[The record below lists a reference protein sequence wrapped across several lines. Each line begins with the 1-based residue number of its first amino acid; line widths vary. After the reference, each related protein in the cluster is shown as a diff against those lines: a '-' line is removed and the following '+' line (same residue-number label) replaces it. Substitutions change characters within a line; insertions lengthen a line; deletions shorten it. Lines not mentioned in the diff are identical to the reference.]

1 MHLPCFA
8 CLLVLSATAP
18 AGSQQT
24 APLATRLPPLQL
36 ARLIHSSSQKQ
47 SDEPPAC
54 PATFTDSLETN
65 GIAQKIGDDP
75 SITPPRLIHSVVA
88 KFPKEARSVYR
99 NTQVGQPGLK
109 STISLVAD
117 KNGDPTN
124 LCVKVAGGYGLDREA
139 AKAVRQHRFKPAMK
153 DGQPI
158 SARVNV
164 EVRFRLYDW

>member
-1 MHLPCFA
+1 MHLSCFA
-8 CLLVLSATAP
+8 YLLMLSAAVP
-18 AGSQQT
+18 ASSLQAASLVMRMPSSQFE
-24 APLATRLPPLQL
+24 RF
-36 ARLIHSSSQKQ
+36 IHSSSQKQ

-54 PATFTDSLETN
+54 PAAFTDSLETN
-65 GIAQKIGDDP
+65 GIAQKMRDDP

-139 AKAVRQHRFKPAMK
+139 AKAARQHRFKPAMK